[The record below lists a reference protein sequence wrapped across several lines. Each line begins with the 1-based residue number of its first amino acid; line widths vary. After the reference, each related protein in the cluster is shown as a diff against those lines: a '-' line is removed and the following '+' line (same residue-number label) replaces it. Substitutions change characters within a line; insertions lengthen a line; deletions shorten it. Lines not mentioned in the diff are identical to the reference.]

1 MQVVFGTLAKRR
13 NSTKQ
18 LSGGT
23 SYACKLKDSSSS
35 LSPVIALQ
43 WPGTGN
49 PCAYNVCYI
58 PDYGRYYY
66 VDNWTYSERQWLAS
80 CTVDVLASFKTEIG
94 AAQKYILRADI
105 TEDPK
110 IMDSKYPPVF
120 PLTNATY
127 ALTGAPTQWAT
138 DFSGG
143 RYIVNVVG
151 NGNTYTA
158 AGGSYYALTA
168 LHLQGL
174 INACFTE
181 TESMWQTP
189 MQPSSDFA
197 DALNQYGEKM
207 SKSIHNPAQF
217 INGIYWVPFVPPSS
231 PPGSVITLGQVPTG
245 VVGDNL
251 LGPIHKAG
259 WACQIAVDALDAC
272 WKQVPPYATYTLHFP
287 PFGSFEL
294 DARQIWEAGG
304 TIGGYVITDMTNGES
319 ILECYAGTGLSVFMF
334 AASARLG
341 TPIQISGSSVN
352 YANLAQTQLNA
363 AGGVLNSLLRGDIGS
378 AILGGASGII
388 SSAQAGAASATNG
401 GYSGGL
407 AAMQA
412 FRGVVKSYMTV
423 PTEDPAEMGVPVLDK
438 MTISYAGSLGA
449 LGFVQCADGDIEA
462 PATSQELEQISAFL
476 TGGFFYE

>member
-1 MQVVFGTLAKRR
+1 MQVIFGTLAKKR
-13 NSTKQ
+13 NSTKR
-18 LSGGT
+18 LTGGT

-49 PCAYNVCYI
+49 PCAFNVCYI

-66 VDNWTYSERQWLAS
+66 VDNWTYSDRQWLAS
-80 CTVDVLASFKTEIG
+80 CSVDVLASFKTEIG
-94 AAQKYILRADI
+94 ASVKYILRAD
-105 TEDPK
+105 TVPNPK
-110 IMDSKYPPVF
+110 IMDAKYPPVF
-120 PLTNATY
+120 PLTNDTF
-127 ALTGAPTQWAT
+127 ALTGAPSQWAT

-151 NGNTYTA
+151 NGNTYSA

-168 LHLQGL
+168 LHLQQL
-174 INACFTE
+174 IDQCFTE

-189 MQPSSDFA
+189 MQPSTDFA

-217 INGIYWVPFVPPSS
+217 INSIYWVPFVPATSS
-231 PPGSVITLGQVPTG
+231 GGGITLGQVYTG
-245 VVGDNL
+245 VVG
-251 LGPIHKAG
+251 LGLTSPIHKAG
-259 WACQIAVDALDAC
+259 WACQISVNTLTEC
-272 WKQVPPYATYTLHFP
+272 WKEVPPYATYTLHFP
-287 PFGSFEL
+287 PYGSFEL

-304 TIGGYVITDMTNGES
+304 VIGGYVITDMTNGES
-319 ILECYAGTGLSVFMF
+319 IMECYAGSGLRDFMF

-341 TPIQISGSSVN
+341 TPVQISGSNVN

-363 AGGVLNSLLRGDIGS
+363 AGGVLNSILKGDIGG
-378 AILGGASGII
+378 AVLGSASGII
-388 SSAQAGAASATNG
+388 SSAQAGAAAATNG

-407 AAMQA
+407 AALQA
-412 FRGVVKSYMTV
+412 FRGVVKSYMTP
-423 PTEDPAEMGVPVLDK
+423 PTDDPAEIGVPVLDR
-438 MTISYAGSLGA
+438 MNVSVAAPAGGY
-449 LGFVQCADGDIEA
+449 VKCAEGDVDA
-462 PATSQELEQISAFL
+462 PATSRELEQISAFL

>member
-1 MQVVFGTLAKRR
+1 MQVIFGTLAKKR
-13 NSTKQ
+13 NSTKR
-18 LSGGT
+18 LTGGT

-49 PCAYNVCYI
+49 PCAFNVCYI

-80 CTVDVLASFKTEIG
+80 CTVDVLASFKDEIG
-94 AAQKYILRADI
+94 ASSKYILRAD
-105 TEDPK
+105 TTPYSH
-110 IMDSKYPPVF
+110 IMDAKYPPVF
-120 PLTNATY
+120 PLTNDTF
-127 ALTGAPTQWAT
+127 ALTGAPSQWAT
-138 DFSGG
+138 DFAGG

-151 NGNTYTA
+151 NGNTYSV

-174 INACFTE
+174 INQCFTE

-217 INGIYWVPFVPPSS
+217 INSIYWVPFVPVTLS
-231 PPGSVITLGQVPTG
+231 PGSVITLGQVPTG
-245 VVGDNL
+245 VVGD
-251 LGPIHKAG
+251 PIASPINKSG
-259 WACQIAVDALDAC
+259 WACQITVDTLGEC
-272 WKQVPPYATYTLHFP
+272 WKEVPPYATYTLHFP

-304 TIGGYVITDMTNGES
+304 HIGGYVITDMTNGES
-319 ILECYAGTGLSVFMF
+319 ILECYAGSGLHDFMF

-341 TPIQISGSSVN
+341 AQIQISGSSVN
-352 YANLAQTQLNA
+352 YANLALTQLNA
-363 AGGVLNSLLRGDIGS
+363 AGGFLNSVLRGDIGG
-378 AILGGASGII
+378 AVLGGASGII
-388 SSAQAGAASATNG
+388 SSAQAGAAAATNG

-412 FRGVVKSYMTV
+412 FRGVVKTYMTA
-423 PTEDPAEMGVPVLDK
+423 PTEDPTELGVPVLDRK
-438 MTISYAGSLGA
+438 QISIAAPAGGY
-449 LGFVQCADGDIEA
+449 VKCAEGDVEA

-476 TGGFFYE
+476 LGGFFYE